1 MYFASNFDE
10 VWSNCPKVSIVP
22 DSALSLNPGQV
33 ITWTSDQDQR
43 PQGQKAAVSWYHYTG
58 SLLYIRLWYQ
68 FRQVLAIDQYTYT
81 EACVL
86 VYTYVCLFL
95 FACPSYSCTN
105 TEATQQGPATML
117 FISGGRLRQHGIGL
131 KVGYKKKACKTVA
144 HHAIRPK
151 IYC

>member
-33 ITWTSDQDQR
+33 ITWTSDQDQG

-68 FRQVLAIDQYTYT
+68 FR
-81 EACVL
+81 
-86 VYTYVCLFL
+86 
-95 FACPSYSCTN
+95 
-105 TEATQQGPATML
+105 
-117 FISGGRLRQHGIGL
+117 
-131 KVGYKKKACKTVA
+131 
-144 HHAIRPK
+144 
-151 IYC
+151 